1 MLDLENGLLHAID
14 SPRRL
19 KTLSVAQLNKLAEEI
34 RGLIIQT
41 VATNGGH
48 LAPSL
53 GVVELTLA
61 LHSVFDSPQDKMIWD
76 VGHQSYVHKIL
87 TGRREAFSTIR
98 RSGGLS
104 GFPKRSESIYDS
116 FGTGHSS
123 TSISAALGM
132 ALARDLNGK
141 KNYVIA
147 VIGDGSMTG
156 GQAFEALNHA
166 GDLGK
171 HLIVIL
177 NDNEMSID
185 KNVGALSEYLSTMR
199 TAPTYHKV
207 KHDLELLLKKIPS
220 IGDSVARIAERLKD
234 SLRFLLV
241 PGELFEELGFK
252 YVGPIDGHNIDL
264 MQDVLE
270 KAKTMP
276 GPVLIHMITKK
287 GKGYFPAEQE
297 SDRFHGVGPFCIE
310 TGKSEKKASGGAPT
324 YTSVFSKMLLCL
336 AAKNTDI
343 VAITAAMP
351 EGTGLKAFGELY
363 PDRFFDVGIAE
374 QHAVTVA
381 AGLACEGKRPVVAL
395 YSTFAQRA
403 YDQILHDVCL
413 QKLPVVF
420 ALDRAGIVGEDGPTH
435 HGVFDY
441 SYLRHMP
448 NLVIMA
454 PKDEAELEHML
465 ATAFSLR
472 QPVAIRYPRGCGTG
486 VPLAK
491 EPKIL
496 PIGMSEKL
504 REGKDVV
511 FFTIGVLAAECLKAA
526 ELLAKQGLSVGV
538 VNARFVKPLDG
549 SELTRIVSSK
559 VKAIVTVEDQVLAGG
574 FGSAVLE
581 YLNDHMK
588 TYPPVLR
595 LGFPDHFIEQG
606 PRNVLLD
613 TYGLTAQ
620 KMADAVE
627 AFLKKE

>member
-1 MLDLENGLLHAID
+1 MNKILDKID
-14 SPRRL
+14 SPKQL
-19 KTLSVAQLNKLAEEI
+19 KQLSLIQLNKLAGEI
-34 RGLIIQT
+34 RELIIRT
-41 VATNGGH
+41 IAENGGH

-61 LHSVFDSPQDKMIWD
+61 LHTVFDCPEDKFIWD

-87 TGRREAFSTIR
+87 TGRRDVFSTIR
-98 RSGGLS
+98 TQGGLS
-104 GFPKRSESIYDS
+104 GFPKRSESPYDS

-132 ALARDLNGK
+132 AIARDLSK
-141 KNYVIA
+141 KNNYVVA

-199 TAPTYHKV
+199 TAPTYNKV
-207 KHDLELLLKKIPS
+207 KHDLEFLLKKIPT
-220 IGDSVARIAERLKD
+220 IGESVAKVVERLKD

-252 YVGPIDGHNIDL
+252 YVGPIDGHNIEL
-264 MQDVLE
+264 MREVLE
-270 KAKTMP
+270 KAKTMQ
-276 GPVLIHMITKK
+276 GPILIHTLTRK
-287 GKGYFPAEQE
+287 GKGYLPAECE
-297 SDRFHGVGPFCIE
+297 SDKFHGVGPFCIE
-310 TGKSEKKASGGAPT
+310 TGEIIKKTTNKPT
-324 YTSVFSKMLLCL
+324 YTSVFSKVLIEL
-336 AAKNTDI
+336 AEENKNI

-351 EGTGLKAFGELY
+351 EGTGLKKFGEIY
-363 PDRFFDVGIAE
+363 PDRFLDVGIAE

-381 AGLACEGKRPVVAL
+381 AGLACEGKQPIVAL

-441 SYLRHMP
+441 SYLRHIP
-448 NLVIMA
+448 NLTIMA
-454 PKDEAELEHML
+454 PKDENELKDML

-472 QPVAIRYPRGCGTG
+472 TPVVIRYPRGNGLG
-486 VPLAK
+486 VEVKTEYQHIPV
-491 EPKIL
+491 
-496 PIGMSEKL
+496 GMSE
-504 REGKDVV
+504 EISIGSDVMFLAV
-511 FFTIGVLAAECLKAA
+511 GAMVDSCVEAVNLLKEKNVSAGVI
-526 ELLAKQGLSVGV
+526 
-538 VNARFVKPLDG
+538 NARFIKPLD
-549 SELTRIVSSK
+549 ERMIEILAKT
-559 VKAIVTVEDQVLAGG
+559 VKYIVTIEDNMLAGG

-581 YLNDHMK
+581 ALNEREFCDTK
-588 TYPPVLR
+588 VLR
-595 LGFPDHFIEQG
+595 LGYPDKFIEQG
-606 PRNVLLD
+606 KRENLLELYKLTPAHIAARTYAFIRNIEVR
-613 TYGLTAQ
+613 
-620 KMADAVE
+620 
-627 AFLKKE
+627 

>member
-1 MLDLENGLLHAID
+1 MNKILDKVD
-14 SPRRL
+14 SPKQL
-19 KTLSVAQLNKLAEEI
+19 KQLSLIQLNKLAGEI
-34 RGLIIQT
+34 RELIIRT
-41 VATNGGH
+41 IAENGGH

-61 LHSVFDSPQDKMIWD
+61 LHTVFDCPEDKFIWD

-87 TGRREAFSTIR
+87 TGRRDAFSTIR
-98 RSGGLS
+98 TQGGLS
-104 GFPKRSESIYDS
+104 GFPKRSESPYDS

-132 ALARDLNGK
+132 AIARDLSK
-141 KNYVIA
+141 KNNYVVA

-199 TAPTYHKV
+199 TAPTYNKV
-207 KHDLELLLKKIPS
+207 KHDLEFLLKKIPT
-220 IGDSVARIAERLKD
+220 IGESVAKVVERLKD

-252 YVGPIDGHNIDL
+252 YVGPIDGHNIEL
-264 MQDVLE
+264 MREVLE
-270 KAKTMP
+270 KAKTMQ
-276 GPVLIHMITKK
+276 GPILIHTLTRK
-287 GKGYFPAEQE
+287 GKGYLPAECE
-297 SDRFHGVGPFCIE
+297 SDKFHGVGPFCIE
-310 TGKSEKKASGGAPT
+310 TGEIIKKTTNKPT
-324 YTSVFSKMLLCL
+324 YTSVFSKVLIEL
-336 AAKNTDI
+336 AKENKNI

-351 EGTGLKAFGELY
+351 EGTGLKKFGEIY
-363 PDRFFDVGIAE
+363 PDRFLDVGIAE

-381 AGLACEGKRPVVAL
+381 AGLACEGKQPIIAL

-441 SYLRHMP
+441 SYLRHIP
-448 NLVIMA
+448 NLTIMA
-454 PKDEAELEHML
+454 PKDENELKDML

-472 QPVAIRYPRGCGTG
+472 TPVVIRYPRGNGLG
-486 VPLAK
+486 VEVKTEYQHIPV
-491 EPKIL
+491 
-496 PIGMSEKL
+496 GMSE
-504 REGKDVV
+504 EISIGSDVMFLAV
-511 FFTIGVLAAECLKAA
+511 GAMVDSCVEAVNLLKEKNVSAGVI
-526 ELLAKQGLSVGV
+526 
-538 VNARFVKPLDG
+538 NARFIKPLD
-549 SELTRIVSSK
+549 ERMIEVLAKT
-559 VKAIVTVEDQVLAGG
+559 VKYIVTIEDNMLAGG

-581 YLNDHMK
+581 ALNEREFCDTK
-588 TYPPVLR
+588 VLR
-595 LGFPDHFIEQG
+595 LGYPDKFIEQG
-606 PRNVLLD
+606 KRENLLELYKLTPAHIAARTYAFIRNIEVR
-613 TYGLTAQ
+613 
-620 KMADAVE
+620 
-627 AFLKKE
+627 

>member
-1 MLDLENGLLHAID
+1 MNKILDKID
-14 SPRRL
+14 SPKQL
-19 KTLSVAQLNKLAEEI
+19 KQLSLIQLNKLAGEI
-34 RGLIIQT
+34 RELIIRT
-41 VATNGGH
+41 IAENGGH

-61 LHSVFDSPQDKMIWD
+61 LHTVFDCPEDKFIWD

-87 TGRREAFSTIR
+87 TGRRDAFSTIR
-98 RSGGLS
+98 TQGGLS
-104 GFPKRSESIYDS
+104 GFPKRSESPYDS

-132 ALARDLNGK
+132 AIARDLSK
-141 KNYVIA
+141 KNNYVVA

-199 TAPTYHKV
+199 TAPTYNKV
-207 KHDLELLLKKIPS
+207 KHDLEFLLKKIPT
-220 IGDSVARIAERLKD
+220 IGESVAKVVERLKD

-252 YVGPIDGHNIDL
+252 YVGPIDGHNIEL
-264 MQDVLE
+264 MREVLE
-270 KAKTMP
+270 KAKTMQ
-276 GPVLIHMITKK
+276 GPILIHTLTRK
-287 GKGYFPAEQE
+287 GKGYLPAECE
-297 SDRFHGVGPFCIE
+297 SDKFHGVGPFCIE
-310 TGKSEKKASGGAPT
+310 TGEIIKKTTNKPT
-324 YTSVFSKMLLCL
+324 YTSVFSKVLIEL
-336 AAKNTDI
+336 AKENKNI

-351 EGTGLKAFGELY
+351 EGTGLKKFGEIY
-363 PDRFFDVGIAE
+363 PDRFLDVGIAE

-381 AGLACEGKRPVVAL
+381 AGLACEGKQPIVAL

-441 SYLRHMP
+441 SYLRHIP
-448 NLVIMA
+448 NLTIMA
-454 PKDEAELEHML
+454 PKDENELKDML

-472 QPVAIRYPRGCGTG
+472 TPVVIRYPRGNGLG
-486 VPLAK
+486 VEVKTEYQHIPV
-491 EPKIL
+491 
-496 PIGMSEKL
+496 GMSE
-504 REGKDVV
+504 EISIGSDVMFLAV
-511 FFTIGVLAAECLKAA
+511 GAMVDSCVEAVNLLKEKNVSAGVI
-526 ELLAKQGLSVGV
+526 
-538 VNARFVKPLDG
+538 NARFIKPLD
-549 SELTRIVSSK
+549 ERMIEVLAKT
-559 VKAIVTVEDQVLAGG
+559 VKYIVTIEDNMLAGG

-581 YLNDHMK
+581 ALNEREFCDTK
-588 TYPPVLR
+588 VLR
-595 LGFPDHFIEQG
+595 LGYPDKFIEQG
-606 PRNVLLD
+606 KRENLLELYKLTPAHIAARTYAFIRNIEVR
-613 TYGLTAQ
+613 
-620 KMADAVE
+620 
-627 AFLKKE
+627 